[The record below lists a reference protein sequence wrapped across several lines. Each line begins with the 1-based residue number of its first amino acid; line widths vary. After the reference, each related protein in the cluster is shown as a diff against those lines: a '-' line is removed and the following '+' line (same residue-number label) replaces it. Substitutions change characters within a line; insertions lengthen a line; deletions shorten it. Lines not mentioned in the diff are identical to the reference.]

1 MRHGN
6 PNTQKKEWMNF
17 KALSVEI
24 IAIEGKCR
32 ISPPPLPRENLIGL
46 CARHKSPR
54 YSQCRV
60 YATGQTLLY
69 VYKAVADFSL
79 SAGD

>member
-32 ISPPPLPRENLIGL
+32 ISPPHPPPPHSVKISSGCVLGIKVPDIHSAG
-46 CARHKSPR
+46 C
-54 YSQCRV
+54 
-60 YATGQTLLY
+60 TLLGRRY
-69 VYKAVADFSL
+69 YTYTKLWQTFH
-79 SAGD
+79 